1 MDTQAKAGPGSNK
14 KQVARFVASTGQD
27 GAPDPYSGKRQSTR
41 FSEGIMLDVT
51 VDPGRPSAGLTVYM
65 HNVSDGGFAF
75 WSRQKIMP
83 RTTLSVRECSDD
95 GSNPWVQAYVTHCTL
110 GLRGFLIGASFD
122 SGPPAA

>member
-1 MDTQAKAGPGSNK
+1 MDTQARVGTGND
-14 KQVARFVASTGQD
+14 KQKVARFVASTGRD

-41 FSEGIMLDVT
+41 FSEGIALDVT
-51 VDPGRPSAGLTVYM
+51 TDPERPSAGLTVYM

-75 WSRQKIMP
+75 WSRMKIMP
-83 RTTLSVRECSDD
+83 RTALFVREYSDD

-110 GLRGFLIGASFD
+110 GLRGFLIGTSFD